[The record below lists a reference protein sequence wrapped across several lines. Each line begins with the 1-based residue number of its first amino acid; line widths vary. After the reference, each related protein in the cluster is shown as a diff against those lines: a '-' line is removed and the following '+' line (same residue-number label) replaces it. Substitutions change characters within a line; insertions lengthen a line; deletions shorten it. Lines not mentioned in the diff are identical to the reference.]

1 MMLIKCTSALRSAQK
16 SSCSFPAHFV
26 LTNAPQSRAT
36 RGFFSAAS
44 VRGGVLSSCS
54 FDEQAEANE
63 QALSFDQ
70 QAKSKNN
77 NKNKSNNKNNNK
89 KITNAHRLT
98 PIMGA
103 WQRPAQLP
111 LRLCARF
118 CQAMCAAF
126 LARRSKPKHP

>member
-26 LTNAPQSRAT
+26 LTNTPQSRAA

-54 FDEQAEANE
+54 FDDLTTPE
-63 QALSFDQ
+63 LSFDDLPY
-70 QAKSKNN
+70 KDKDKDKDNDN
-77 NKNKSNNKNNNK
+77 DNEEEM
-89 KITNAHRLT
+89 ITNAHRLT

-103 WQRPAQLP
+103 
-111 LRLCARF
+111 
-118 CQAMCAAF
+118 
-126 LARRSKPKHP
+126 

>member
-26 LTNAPQSRAT
+26 LTNAPQSRTAS
-36 RGFFSAAS
+36 GFFSAAS
-44 VRGGVLSSCS
+44 ARCGVLSSCS
-54 FDEQAEANE
+54 FDDLTTPE
-63 QALSFDQ
+63 LSFDDLPY
-70 QAKSKNN
+70 KDKDKDKDEDKDNDN
-77 NKNKSNNKNNNK
+77 EEDEI
-89 KITNAHRLT
+89 ITNAHRLT